1 MNEQLTIQAKRFVR
15 YMLRTYMYKF
25 YAIVMLMIGTLVMH
39 ISGNATCLILM
50 AMFGVP
56 LFLYDDGTY

>member
-1 MNEQLTIQAKRFVR
+1 MTNQLNKQAKRFVR

-25 YAIVMLMIGTLVMH
+25 YAIVMLIVGTLVMR
-39 ISGNATCLILM
+39 ISGNATCLMFM